1 MVALLDRV
9 EGWGKWTLWFRFMK
23 VEKISWLSDGVN
35 IAGEIYFPEGQ
46 SRRSPALAV
55 CHGIP
60 AQTKSPDDRGYP
72 LLAER
77 FCREGF
83 LVLIFNFRGAGLS
96 GGNFDL
102 RGWATDLERALDI
115 LRLRPDVDPRRIFVM
130 GFSAGAAVS
139 ICVAARRKDV
149 AAVVSCASPAEF
161 LDLITGDALEDFL
174 RHAREVGI
182 IRDPGF
188 PPSMDE
194 WEKSFQA
201 VKPIDCIDKIPPRPL
216 LLIHGTGDDVVD
228 VSHAGRLYEKVK
240 GRAEMFL
247 IEGGGHR
254 LRLDEAAMKKAVGWL
269 KKRLCPAG
277 D

>member
-1 MVALLDRV
+1 
-9 EGWGKWTLWFRFMK
+9 MK
-23 VEKISWLSDGVN
+23 VEKISWMSEAVK
-35 IAGEIYFPEGQ
+35 IAGEIYFPEEN
-46 SRRSPALAV
+46 RRSPALII

-60 AQTKSPDDRGYP
+60 AAAKSPEERGYP

-102 RGWATDLERALDI
+102 RGWATDLERALDV
-115 LRLRPDVDPRRIFVM
+115 LAVRPEVDPGRIFVM
-130 GFSAGAAVS
+130 GFSGGAAVS
-139 ICVAARRKDV
+139 ICVAARRKEV

-161 LDLITGDALEDFL
+161 LDLIAADRLEDFL

-194 WEKSFQA
+194 WKNSFRA
-201 VKPIDCIDKIPPRPL
+201 VTPLDCIDKIPPRPL
-216 LLIHGTGDDVVD
+216 LLIHGTRDDVVD
-228 VSHAGRLYEKVK
+228 VSHARRLYQKVK
-240 GRAEMFL
+240 GGAEMFL
-247 IEGGGHR
+247 IEDGGHR
-254 LRLDEAAMKKAVGWL
+254 LRVHEAAMEKAVGWL
-269 KKRLCPAG
+269 KEKALPAVR
-277 D
+277 